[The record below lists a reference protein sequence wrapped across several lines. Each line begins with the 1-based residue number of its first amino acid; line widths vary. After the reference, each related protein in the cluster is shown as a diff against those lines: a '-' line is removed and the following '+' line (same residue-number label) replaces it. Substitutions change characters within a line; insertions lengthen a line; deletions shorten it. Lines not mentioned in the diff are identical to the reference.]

1 MIKRHKKSKAPLMRR
16 TARIYLNDL
25 NARKAER
32 LKDFLYL
39 CHDVTQYAVELFW
52 QRRDFSSQLADL
64 ETVHRIRD
72 RFGITTRLAQA
83 LAKQAKEIIRS
94 AKANGFNRKPR
105 LRRHTVTLYSHFVRL
120 EAYHQA
126 HFDHAAVLTGSGA
139 PKGLTVPFHNSRL
152 IRRRLKDG
160 WRLDNTLRLGRTGK
174 RLWLEVILVMERPKP
189 YRWKRPRIVGMD
201 SNYVSG
207 FVFSDGQHV
216 GQDIYD
222 RIQTFAKRQKHTFK
236 EISDLVGKALHQVN
250 WSRLD
255 VLVLERLRH
264 VKTGRRGTFSRR
276 FNRRL
281 SHWLY
286 KASEQRIRQYC
297 EEWGIVVKQKNPWKT
312 SQCCSRC
319 LKWDRRSRKGERFAC
334 VFCGHE
340 AHADFNAA
348 RNLAFLE
355 TVGVY
360 GLGNLKNNN
369 QSPKRHSCC

>member
-1 MIKRHKKSKAPLMRR
+1 MIKRHKKSNVPLMRR
-16 TARIYLNDL
+16 SARIYLNDL
-25 NARKAER
+25 NARKAETLR
-32 LKDFLYL
+32 QFLHL
-39 CHDVTQYAVELFW
+39 CHDVTQYAVDLFW
-52 QRRDFSSQLADL
+52 QRRDCSSQLADL

-83 LAKQAKEIIRS
+83 LAKQAKETIRS
-94 AKANGFNRKPR
+94 AKANGFSRKPR
-105 LRRHTVTLYSHFVRL
+105 LRKHTVTLYSHFARL

-126 HFDHAAVLTGSGA
+126 HFDYAAVLTGSGA
-139 PKGLTVPFHNSRL
+139 PKGLAVPFQSTRL
-152 IRRRLKDG
+152 VRRRLKDG

-174 RLWLEVILVMERPKP
+174 RLWLDIVLVMERPAP
-189 YRWKRPRIVGMD
+189 YRWKRPRTVGMD
-201 SNYVSG
+201 ANYVAG

-250 WSRLD
+250 WSRID

-286 KASEQRIRQYC
+286 KASEQRIRQHC
-297 EEWGIVVKQKNPWKT
+297 EESGIVVKQKNPWKT

-355 TVGVY
+355 TVRVY

>member
-1 MIKRHKKSKAPLMRR
+1 M
-16 TARIYLNDL
+16 
-25 NARKAER
+25 
-32 LKDFLYL
+32 
-39 CHDVTQYAVELFW
+39 TQYAIDLFW

-94 AKANGFNRKPR
+94 AQANGFNRKPR

-236 EISDLVGKALHQVN
+236 EISDLVGKALRQVN

-255 VLVLERLRH
+255 VLVLERLKH

-319 LKWDRRSRKGERFAC
+319 LKWERRSRKGERFAC

-369 QSPKRHSCC
+369 QSPKRYSCC

>member
-32 LKDFLYL
+32 LKDFLHR

-139 PKGLTVPFHNSRL
+139 PKGLTVPFHSSRL

-222 RIQTFAKRQKHTFK
+222 RIQAFAKRQKHTFK

-255 VLVLERLRH
+255 VLVLERLKY

>member
-32 LKDFLYL
+32 LKDFLHR

-201 SNYVSG
+201 
-207 FVFSDGQHV
+207 
-216 GQDIYD
+216 
-222 RIQTFAKRQKHTFK
+222 R
-236 EISDLVGKALHQVN
+236 
-250 WSRLD
+250 
-255 VLVLERLRH
+255 
-264 VKTGRRGTFSRR
+264 
-276 FNRRL
+276 
-281 SHWLY
+281 
-286 KASEQRIRQYC
+286 
-297 EEWGIVVKQKNPWKT
+297 
-312 SQCCSRC
+312 
-319 LKWDRRSRKGERFAC
+319 
-334 VFCGHE
+334 
-340 AHADFNAA
+340 
-348 RNLAFLE
+348 AFE
-355 TVGVY
+355 
-360 GLGNLKNNN
+360 
-369 QSPKRHSCC
+369 